1 MKLKQKSQL
10 NGFLDAGSHLHG
22 ELHFE
27 DTFRIDG
34 RLTGKV
40 RSEGDLF
47 VGESGHVDG
56 EIEVARLFVTG
67 RVDGVLRISE
77 RLEIA
82 PGGRVQ
88 GEIVTPCLI
97 IEEGAFFDGQSKMV
111 ERGPEALPAKVS
123 PLRRD

>member
-1 MKLKQKSQL
+1 MLKGKSQL

-40 RSEGDLF
+40 RSDGDLF

-56 EIEVARLFVTG
+56 EVEVARLFVTG
-67 RVDGVLRISE
+67 RVDGVLRVSG

-82 PGGRVQ
+82 PGGRVY

-97 IEEGAFFDGQSKMV
+97 IEEGAFFEGQSKMV
-111 ERGPEALPAKVS
+111 DREAERLPAKVAAM
-123 PLRRD
+123 RRD